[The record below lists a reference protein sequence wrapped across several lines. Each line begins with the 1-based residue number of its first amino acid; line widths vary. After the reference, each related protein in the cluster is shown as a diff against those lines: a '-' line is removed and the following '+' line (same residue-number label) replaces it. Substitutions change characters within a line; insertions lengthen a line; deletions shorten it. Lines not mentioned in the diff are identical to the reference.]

1 MRLLDIITIWICK
14 LVFKFMRLRGSH
26 GAALPGLIAEKMNP
40 GLLTILT
47 TLPEGIIVV
56 SGTNGKTTTTHLL
69 SQTLTRMGKKVFTNH
84 SGSNMT
90 RGLLASIV
98 RFSDLKGNLDFDIA
112 VLEIDEAY
120 AAKLAPI
127 LKPRACILTNV
138 LRDQLDRF
146 GEIDH
151 TAKLLKIL
159 ASETTKLVVYN
170 ATDKRLGD
178 VPSIVKGKT
187 KAIAYGFA
195 SELQNYFPD
204 DDSLYSSAKKHIPKL
219 SYMLESASEA
229 QCSIRFKENTTVVL
243 NRSLL
248 PGWHNVLNLVS
259 VYSLVSELYGVQ
271 DTEIFSRL
279 TPPYGRGEI
288 MRVGGSELT
297 LQLVKNPAGFR
308 TAMAVLP
315 EQPALVIINDLIA
328 DGRDVS
334 WLWDVD
340 VSSFRDRPDV
350 SASGTRAYDMAVRL
364 QYDDIGCSDVDVD
377 LEGALKRFIASH
389 KSGVLFLTYTAML
402 GSRKILKNI
411 QAKEGR
417 VV

>member
-1 MRLLDIITIWICK
+1 MRYLDITTIWLCK

-26 GAALPGLIAEKMNP
+26 GAALPGLIAEKLNP
-40 GLLTILT
+40 GLLAKLT
-47 TLPEGIIVV
+47 TFPEGIIVI

-69 SQTLTRMGKKVFTNH
+69 SETLTRMGKKVFTNH

-98 RFSDLKGNLDFDIA
+98 RFSDFKGNLDFDIA

-127 LKPRACILTNV
+127 LKPKACILTNV

-151 TAKLLKIL
+151 TAKLLKTL

-170 ATDKRLGD
+170 ATDKRLED
-178 VPSIVKGKT
+178 IPTVVKGKT
-187 KAIAYGFA
+187 KAVAYGFA
-195 SELQNYFPD
+195 SGLEDYFPD
-204 DDSLYSSAKKHIPKL
+204 DDSLYSGSKKQIPRL
-219 SYMLESASEA
+219 SYTLESASDT
-229 QCSIRFKENTTVVL
+229 QCRIKSKENMATL

-259 VYSLVSELYGVQ
+259 VYSLVSELYGAQ
-271 DTEIFSRL
+271 DTGVFDRL

-288 MRVGGSELT
+288 ISVGGCELT

-308 TAMAVLP
+308 TAMTVLP

-334 WLWDVD
+334 WLWDVN
-340 VSSFRDRPDV
+340 VSSFKDRPNV
-350 SASGTRAYDMAVRL
+350 STAGTRAYDMAVRL
-364 QYDDIGCSDVDVD
+364 HYDDINCSDINVD
-377 LEGALKRFIASH
+377 LEGALKRFVANH

-411 QAKEGR
+411 QTKEGGI
-417 VV
+417 